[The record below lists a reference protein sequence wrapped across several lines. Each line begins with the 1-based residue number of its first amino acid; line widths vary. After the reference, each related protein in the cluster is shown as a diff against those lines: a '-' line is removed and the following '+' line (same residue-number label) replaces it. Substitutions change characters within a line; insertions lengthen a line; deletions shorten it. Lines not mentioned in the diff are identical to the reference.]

1 MTGDGWG
8 YPAHYADMARRA
20 AASPLPR
27 AGEGQGAKQ
36 GEGAGA
42 DTPARVPPAIALGH
56 ARNLR
61 AACAEGSLGRL
72 VADILAE
79 RCHAEI
85 TAAER
90 RRRRTR

>member
-1 MTGDGWG
+1 MSDGWG
-8 YPAHYADMARRA
+8 YPAGYADMPSRA

-27 AGEGQGAKQ
+27 AGEGHGASQ
-36 GEGAGA
+36 GER
-42 DTPARVPPAIALGH
+42 TPTRVPAALALGH

-61 AACAEGSLGRL
+61 AMCAAGSLGRL

>member
-1 MTGDGWG
+1 MSDGWG
-8 YPAHYADMARRA
+8 YPAHYADKPRRA

-27 AGEGQGAKQ
+27 AGEGQGE
-36 GEGAGA
+36 GER
-42 DTPARVPPAIALGH
+42 TPTRVPAAIALGH